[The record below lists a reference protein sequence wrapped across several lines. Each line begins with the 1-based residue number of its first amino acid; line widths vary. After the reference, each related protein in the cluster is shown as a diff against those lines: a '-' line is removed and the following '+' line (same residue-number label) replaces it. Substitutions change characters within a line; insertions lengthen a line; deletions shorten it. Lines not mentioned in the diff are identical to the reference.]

1 MSINKS
7 LLQKVCDGSY
17 AYISNAIKTLPKPMQ
32 RLCNEVLLQDGFTVC
47 PGSHDKHHAY
57 AGGLLVHT
65 SEVLEYSL
73 NSARVFPEADWEC
86 LAVASIYHDAFKIRD
101 YSIDSDGVI
110 TKQPYRDLIRH
121 VSGSHAFFIQ
131 NEALLFANGLGRL
144 TQEQTDKI
152 AHCILS
158 HHGRKEWGSPV
169 EPQTL
174 EAYILHTADM
184 FSYQFGR
191 NKNFPK

>member
-1 MSINKS
+1 M
-7 LLQKVCDGSY
+7 
-17 AYISNAIKTLPKPMQ
+17 
-32 RLCNEVLLQDGFTVC
+32 
-47 PGSHDKHHAY
+47 
-57 AGGLLVHT
+57 VHT
-65 SEVLEYSL
+65 SEVLYYSL
-73 NSARVFPEADWEC
+73 NSTNVFPEVDREC
-86 LAVASIYHDAFKIRD
+86 LAVAAIYHDAMKIRD
-101 YSIDSDGVI
+101 YSIDTETGII

-131 NEALLFANGLGRL
+131 NEALLISNGLGRL

-169 EPQTL
+169 EPQSL

-191 NKNFPK
+191 NKNLPK